1 MSVAIYDSGVGG
13 LSIYREIKRAGIS
26 SDCLFVSDNQGYP
39 YGTKPEGELLDRVL
53 KVTQAIVATY
63 SPSVL
68 VIACNTASTVCLP
81 HLRNVFNM
89 PIVGVV
95 PAIKPAASLSRSKTI
110 GLIATPATVRRAY
123 TQSLIDEFA
132 EDCRVI
138 KLGTSEL
145 VDMAEAKLRG
155 ESIDQDDL
163 ERILEPLIAE
173 KNIDVVVLACTHFPL
188 LSAEILSVF
197 ERHAHSIQL
206 VDSGTAIARRVQT
219 VLGEQVAD
227 TRPYKD
233 RAAFTSLNQS
243 KTFRDNLKS
252 MGFDR
257 IEELSV

>member
-13 LSIYREIKRAGIS
+13 LSIYREIKRASIS
-26 SDCLFVSDNQGYP
+26 SDCLFVSDNEGYP

-95 PAIKPAASLSRSKTI
+95 PAIKPAASLSRTRTI

-155 ESIDQDDL
+155 ESIDQDEL
-163 ERILEPLIAE
+163 EQILEPLILE
-173 KNIDVVVLACTHFPL
+173 KNIDVLVLACTHFPL
-188 LSAEILSVF
+188 LSVEISNVF
-197 ERHAHSIQL
+197 ARHEKTIKL
-206 VDSGTAIARRVQT
+206 VDSGEAIARRVESVFNVQ
-219 VLGEQVAD
+219 LENSE
-227 TRPYKD
+227 RSID
-233 RAAFTSLNQS
+233 RAVFTRLNQS
-243 KTFRDNLKS
+243 KTFQDNLKS

-257 IEELSV
+257 IEGLSV